1 MFTFF
6 LKIVSH
12 HLPFLSTGKALMM
25 HQQQISRITCLLT
38 VVKFE
43 SFKLLL
49 QNLRVSERWNWRLNS
64 YGMSRPF
71 DCPIVTVTEVW
82 RSTLF
87 GSQQSLTLKM
97 EALLSYVMFSAYQ
110 LTLIFIKVSLK
121 LRVKL
126 DSCLW
131 RHNVPKKI

>member
-1 MFTFF
+1 MFIFF

-12 HLPFLSTGKALMM
+12 HLPFLSTRKALMM
-25 HQQQISRITCLLT
+25 HQQPISKITCLLT

-49 QNLRVSERWNWRLNS
+49 QDLRFSERWNWRLNS

-71 DCPIVTVTEVW
+71 DCLIVIVTEVW

-87 GSQQSLTLKM
+87 GSQQPITLKM
-97 EALLSYVMFSAYQ
+97 EALLSYVMFSVYQ
-110 LTLIFIKVSLK
+110 LTLIFIIESLK

-131 RHNVPKKI
+131 SHNVPKQI